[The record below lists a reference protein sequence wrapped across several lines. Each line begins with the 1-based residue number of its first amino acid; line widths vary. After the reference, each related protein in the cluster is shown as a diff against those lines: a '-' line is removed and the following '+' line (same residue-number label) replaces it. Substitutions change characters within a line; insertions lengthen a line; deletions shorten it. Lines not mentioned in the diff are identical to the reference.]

1 MTESAAAPAGGAL
14 EPTAGSAPGPEPA
27 VGGGFPS
34 HVYVHVPLC
43 VSKCGYCDFCSVVS
57 SERLADS
64 VTAALTVQASSL
76 APAGSDARVS
86 TLYFGGGT
94 PSVLGARL
102 PRLVTAMRTVF
113 GAVGEDVEIT
123 VEANPDS
130 MMPALAVALVAVG
143 VTRVSLGV
151 QSFDDAV
158 LRVLG
163 RPHNAGGAER
173 AAAAVMAAGSLD
185 LSIDL
190 MCGVPGQDM
199 RSWEESLAAAVRTGA
214 SHVSVYPLTVE
225 PGTPMD
231 AEVAAGVL
239 PAPDPDVAAE
249 MMLHASET
257 LAAEGFV
264 RYEVAN
270 FARPGHESR
279 HNSAY
284 WTGRPYLAVGP
295 AAHGMVAADDAGIV
309 GVTAPAPDPASAPA
323 PAAEGAARLRYSYAS
338 DVDAWLAAPLAPPAQ
353 VEWLSCDEAA
363 REDAM
368 LGLRLSVGIDPVLA
382 ARAGVVGVLDSLVAD
397 GLLEVV
403 DTRWRMT
410 QRGWLLGNQVFGR
423 VWAGE

>member
-1 MTESAAAPAGGAL
+1 MTEF
-14 EPTAGSAPGPEPA
+14 PE
-27 VGGGFPS
+27 

-43 VSKCGYCDFCSVVS
+43 VSKCGYCDFCSVVT
-57 SERLADS
+57 SERLADA
-64 VTAALTVQASSL
+64 VVAALTVQASAL
-76 APAGSDARVS
+76 APAGSCTHAS

-113 GAVGEDVEIT
+113 GVAGEGAEVT

-130 MMPALAVALVAVG
+130 MVPALAAALVPAG

-151 QSFDDAV
+151 QSFDDSV

-163 RPHNAGGAER
+163 RPHDAGGAER
-173 AAAAVMAAGSLD
+173 AAGGVMATGALD

-199 RSWEESLAAAVRTGA
+199 RSWEESLLRAIDTGA
-214 SHVSVYPLTVE
+214 AHVSVYPLTVE

-231 AEVAAGVL
+231 AQVLSGVL
-239 PAPDPDVAAE
+239 PAPDPDLAAE
-249 MMLHASET
+249 MMLTAERM
-257 LAAEGFV
+257 LGAAGIV

-270 FARPGHESR
+270 FAVPGHESR

-295 AAHGMVAADDAGIV
+295 AAHGMVAAGDARLV
-309 GVTAPAPDPASAPA
+309 GVSVSAPA
-323 PAAEGAARLRYSYAS
+323 GAARLRYAYAS
-338 DVDAWLAAPLAPPAQ
+338 DVQAWLDAPLAPPAEI
-353 VEWLSCDEAA
+353 EWLTADEAA

-368 LGLRLSVGIDPVLA
+368 LGLRLSAGIDPALA
-382 ARAGVVGVLDSLVAD
+382 SRAGVVGVLESLVGD
-397 GLLEVV
+397 GLLERA
-403 DTRWRMT
+403 DDRWRVT

>member
-1 MTESAAAPAGGAL
+1 MTES
-14 EPTAGSAPGPEPA
+14 GSAPAA
-27 VGGGFPS
+27 VAGAGCESAGEIAGGGFPS

-43 VSKCGYCDFCSVVS
+43 VSKCGYCDFCSVAS

-76 APAGSDARVS
+76 APAGSGARVS

-130 MMPALAVALVAVG
+130 MMPALAVALAAAG

-185 LSIDL
+185 LSVDL

-199 RSWEESLAAAVRTGA
+199 RSWEASLVAAVATGA
-214 SHVSVYPLTVE
+214 AHVSVYPLTVE

-231 AEVAAGVL
+231 AEVAAGAL

-249 MMLHASET
+249 MML
-257 LAAEGFV
+257 LAEGMLEVEGFT

-270 FARPGHESR
+270 FSRPGHESR

-295 AAHGMVAADDAGIV
+295 AAHGMVAAADAGIV
-309 GVTAPAPDPASAPA
+309 GVTAPAFQ
-323 PAAEGAARLRYSYAS
+323 GAARLRYSYVA
-338 DVDAWLAAPLAPPAQ
+338 DVAAWLDAPLAPPAEI
-353 VEWLSCDEAA
+353 EWLSCEEAA

-368 LGLRLSVGIDPVLA
+368 LGLRLSAGIDPVLA
-382 ARAGVVGVLDSLVAD
+382 ARADVVGVLDSLVAD
-397 GLLEVV
+397 GLLERA
-403 DTRWRMT
+403 DDRWRVT
-410 QRGWLLGNQVFGR
+410 QRGWLLGNHVFGR